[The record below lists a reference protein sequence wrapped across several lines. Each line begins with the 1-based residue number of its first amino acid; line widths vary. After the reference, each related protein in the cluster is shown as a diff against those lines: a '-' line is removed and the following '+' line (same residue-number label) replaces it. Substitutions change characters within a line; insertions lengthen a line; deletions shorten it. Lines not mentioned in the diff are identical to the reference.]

1 MTDPLQSLLDKQ
13 SIYEVLI
20 TYCRGVDRCDEAL
33 VRSVY
38 HEDSFDDHGYWRGSG
53 ADFAPFVTGRLAA
66 ANSATTHSITNVLIE
81 LDGDSAWSES
91 QVLATL
97 VRKDSQPPRA
107 DVMGARYLDH
117 LSRRD
122 GVWRIDDRTVVL
134 DWHKTEVWSGEA
146 PPVPTEG
153 FARGGR
159 YPEDPVYVRTGPGQ
173 ALRR

>member
-20 TYCRGVDRCDEAL
+20 TYCRGVDRCDEEL

-53 ADFAPFVTGRLAA
+53 ADFAPFVTGRLAG
-66 ANSATTHSITNVLIE
+66 ANSATTHSITNVMIE

-107 DVMGARYLDH
+107 DVMGARYLDR

-122 GVWRIDDRTVVL
+122 GVWRIDERTVVL
-134 DWHKTEVWSGEA
+134 DWHKTEVWGVEA

-153 FARGGR
+153 FVRGGR
-159 YPEDPVYVRTGPGQ
+159 FPEDPVYAWPTRPQ
-173 ALRR
+173 ALHS